1 MSKITTWQKE
11 NSRMEK
17 RIAPSEQ
24 KAQALRALL
33 EGQMEGQTGEE
44 LWSLLVRLSTERV
57 LQEALEHEQAAT
69 LGRGRY
75 EARGERPGYRN
86 GYENGTRKTAAG
98 VLRGKVPQIRGQ
110 DEPYRSQLWRNVGVT
125 SDVLKRL
132 IVEMY
137 VGGMSQ
143 RDIEYSWEKA
153 VGQLVLSKS
162 TVSELS
168 ETLTGEYEAF
178 RTRDLSGEAVAY
190 LFMDTVYEPLRRW
203 GNKTG
208 VRCVWAICAE
218 GRKVLLSLSTTTRE
232 SYESCLEVLRGLAK
246 RGMQPPVTIT
256 TDGAAGLTKAIDA
269 MWPKSLRIRCWFHQR
284 QNLQQKVPALAWPA
298 FKALVVDMRDAPTRK
313 KAEERRD
320 QIVGQYQRE
329 FPEACRCLL
338 DDAEASLNHLEVPQR
353 HQQYVRT
360 SNLAERAFV
369 EERRRT
375 KVIPHLLDERSLVQ
389 LVFAVLIR
397 VSDRWGKKCFSEF
410 EHQQIRS
417 LRGRLKLD
425 EQDVRMSETTPDAPS
440 RRSAASAA

>member
-1 MSKITTWQKE
+1 
-11 NSRMEK
+11 MEK

-24 KAQALRALL
+24 KAQALKALF
-33 EGQMEGQTGEE
+33 QGQTDGQSGEE
-44 LWSLLVRLSTERV
+44 LLSMLVRLSTERV
-57 LQEALEHEQAAT
+57 LQEALEHEQAAA

-75 EARGERPGYRN
+75 EARREGQGYRN
-86 GYENGTRKTAAG
+86 GYENGTLRTAEG
-98 VLRGKVPQIRGQ
+98 VLRMKVPQIRGQ
-110 DEPYRSQLWRNVGVT
+110 EEPYRSQLWRQVATT

-143 RDIEYSWEKA
+143 RDIEYGLEQA
-153 VGQLVLSKS
+153 VGQFVLSKS

-168 ETLTGEYEAF
+168 ETLTEEYEVF

-190 LFMDTVYEPLRRW
+190 LFIDTVYEPLRRW
-203 GNKTG
+203 SHKTG
-208 VRCVWAICAE
+208 VLCVWAICE
-218 GRKVLLSLSTTTRE
+218 DGRKVLLSLSTTNSE
-232 SYESCLEVLRGLAK
+232 SYESCLEVLRDLVK
-246 RGMQPPVTIT
+246 RGMPTPVTIT
-256 TDGAAGLTKAIDA
+256 TDGARGLTKAIDA
-269 MWPKSLRIRCWFHQR
+269 MWPKALRIRCWFHKM
-284 QNLQQKVPALAWPA
+284 QNLQQKVPAQAWPE
-298 FKALVVDMRDAPTRK
+298 FKALVVDMRDAPTVE
-313 KAEERRD
+313 AATERRD
-320 QIVGQYQRE
+320 RIVARYQRE

-338 DDAEASLNHLEVPQR
+338 DDAEASLNHLQVPQR

-375 KVIPHLLDERSLVQ
+375 KVIPHLEHERSLVN

-410 EHQQIRS
+410 EQQQIRS
-417 LRGRLKLD
+417 LRRRLKLD
-425 EQDVRMSETTPDAPS
+425 EQEVRMSETTPDAPS